1 MEFRVEVVKSFER
14 AATRLVFNSDVAVT
28 TKIGEQRLI
37 LSKCTQ
43 RFQDINS
50 LY

>member
-28 TKIGEQRLI
+28 TKIGVEGI
-37 LSKCTQ
+37 
-43 RFQDINS
+43 FFPFND
-50 LY
+50 